1 MRLLLLA
8 LVGLVI
14 LGAIPGQEKAK
25 DGPIPPR
32 EAAGRMTLPPGFKA
46 TLFAGEPDVVQPI
59 AFTFDDRGRLW
70 VVECL
75 SYPQWT
81 DKREGHD
88 RVVIFEDT
96 DGDGKFDT
104 RKVFWDKGANLSGI
118 ALGMGGV
125 WLCSTP
131 DLIFIPDRDG
141 DDRPDGPPE
150 VVLDGWDLKAKHNVF
165 NSLLWGPDGWLYG
178 CNGILSN
185 SRVGKPGTLPE
196 HRTALNCGVWRYHP
210 SRGVF
215 EAVAHGTTNP
225 WGLDY
230 DDYGELFITNCVIH
244 HLWHVVPGAHFKRMY
259 GQDINPHSYGLL
271 SSIADYLHWGG
282 GPWTSSR
289 GGKGVH
295 SEAGGG
301 HAHVGAMIYLA
312 DSWPERYRNSLFT
325 CNLHGSRINQDGL
338 ERHGSGYRA
347 RREKDFLFAN
357 DPWFRGLAIHQGPDG
372 SAYVSDWTDTGE
384 CHNYQAVDRSNGRI
398 YKVTYG
404 ESKGWKGDLSRL
416 SDAQLVELQ
425 LHPNDWH
432 VRHARRLLQ
441 ERALAGKLAAD
452 THDKLWQMFQKHP
465 EETRRLRALWTLYV
479 TDGLRGKRPLAG
491 ASLTPALL
499 TWAIRLS
506 LDEGAADG
514 KLLAWLQEIARTRQ
528 EPPVRLALASALQ
541 RLTAEQ
547 RWPLAEILVRDEEAS
562 KDSYLPLMIWYG
574 VEALPPAD
582 PARAVKM
589 LTAARIPLVR
599 EYLARRLAGLPGQAD
614 PLAPLIAVLGQ
625 PNLEAE
631 IQRDILRG
639 IQETLGGRRQMK
651 MPAGW
656 ETAYG
661 RLIPEPLTQ
670 APKDAVHQ
678 EIRERTLALAVLFD
692 DANALAA
699 LRKTVLDPRTDPE
712 VRRRALRPLLSKQKP
727 DLLPLLQGLLEDKGL
742 RGSALRGLAELSD
755 AKTPELILKLYGSL
769 TEEEKADA
777 IATLASRLTYAR
789 TLLDAMEK
797 SVIPRRD
804 VSAFTIRQLMGL
816 KNKELNDRI
825 VKIWGAVRPASQER
839 AALTAKYK
847 GLLGAEALKSADLAR
862 GRQVYART
870 CASCHRL
877 FGEGGAIGP
886 ELTGSQRRNL
896 DYVLENVLD
905 PSAVV
910 AGDYQVSI
918 LEMKSGRLITGIIK
932 QETEQ
937 ALTVQTPTDLIVL
950 PKGEIEGRTRS
961 PQSMMPDGLFDKL
974 SNEEVR
980 DLVAYLASPSQVSLP
995 GERRQE

>member
-8 LVGLVI
+8 VIGLFI
-14 LGAIPGQEKAK
+14 LGAVPEKEKAK
-25 DGPIPPR
+25 DQPIPLR
-32 EAAGRMTLPPGFKA
+32 EVAGRMTLPEGFKA

-81 DKREGHD
+81 DKREGRD

-96 DGDGKFDT
+96 DGDGKLDT

-118 ALGMGGV
+118 AWGLGGV
-125 WLCSTP
+125 WLCATP
-131 DLIFIPDRDG
+131 ELIFIPDRDG
-141 DDRPDGPPE
+141 DDRPDGPAE
-150 VVLDGWDLKAKHNVF
+150 VVLDGWDLKARHNVF
-165 NSLLWGPDGWLYG
+165 SALVWGPDGWLYG

-185 SRVGKPGTLPE
+185 SRVGKPGTPPE
-196 HRTALNCGVWRYHP
+196 RRTALNCGVWRYHP

-244 HLWHVVPGAHFKRMY
+244 HLWHVVPGAHFKRMF

-282 GPWTSSR
+282 GHWTSSR
-289 GGKGVH
+289 GGQGIH

-312 DSWPERYRNSLFT
+312 DEWPRRYRNSLFT
-325 CNLHGSRINQDGL
+325 CNIHGNRINQDGL
-338 ERHGSGYRA
+338 ERFGSGYRA

-372 SAYVSDWTDTGE
+372 SAYISDWTDTGE
-384 CHNYQAVDRSNGRI
+384 CHNYQVVDRSNGRI
-398 YKVTYG
+398 YKITYG
-404 ESKGWKGDLSRL
+404 QNKEWKGDLFRL

-425 LHPNDWH
+425 LHRNDWH

-452 THDKLWQMFQKHP
+452 VHDKLWQMFQTQT
-465 EETRRLRALWTLYV
+465 EETRRLRALWALHV
-479 TDGLRGKRPLAG
+479 TGGLRGKHPLAG

-506 LDEGAADG
+506 LDEGGADG
-514 KLLAWLQEIARTRQ
+514 KVLAWLQEIARTRQ

-547 RWPLAEILVRDEEAS
+547 RWPLAEILVSEGEAS
-562 KDSYLPLMIWYG
+562 KDAYLPLMVWYG
-574 VEALPPAD
+574 VETLPENDPVRAL
-582 PARAVKM
+582 KL
-589 LTAARIPLVR
+589 LTIARIPLVR
-599 EYLARRLAGLPGQAD
+599 EYLARRLAGLPGQTD
-614 PLAPLIAVLGQ
+614 PLAPLVAVLGQ
-625 PNLEAE
+625 PNLDGA
-631 IQRDILRG
+631 IQRDILSG
-639 IQETLGGRRQMK
+639 IQETVSGRRQMK

-656 ETAYG
+656 DIAYG
-661 RLIPEPLTQ
+661 RLIPDSLQ
-670 APKDAVHQ
+670 QVPKDPVQQ
-678 EIRERTLALAVLFD
+678 EVRERTLTLAVLFD
-692 DANALAA
+692 DAGAQAA
-699 LRKTVLDPRTDPE
+699 LRKTVLDSATDPE
-712 VRRRALRPLLSKQKP
+712 ARRRALRPLLSKQKP
-727 DLLPLLQGLLEDKGL
+727 DLLPLLQHLLDDKSL
-742 RGSALRGLAELSD
+742 RGPALRGLAELSD
-755 AKTPELILKLYGSL
+755 ANTPNLILKLYPAL

-789 TLLDAMEK
+789 ALLDAMEK
-797 SVIPRRD
+797 GAIPRRD
-804 VSAFTIRQLMGL
+804 VSVFTIRQLMGL
-816 KNKELNDRI
+816 KNKELSDRI
-825 VKIWGAVRPASQER
+825 TKIWGTVRAASQER
-839 AALTAKYK
+839 AALTTKYK
-847 GLLGAEALKSADLAR
+847 SLLGPEILKSADLSR
-862 GRQVYART
+862 GRQVYSRV

-886 ELTGSQRRNL
+886 ELTGAQRQNL

-905 PSAVV
+905 PSAAVP
-910 AGDYQVSI
+910 GDYQVTL
-918 LEMKSGRLITGIIK
+918 LEMKSGRLVSGIIK
-932 QETEQ
+932 QETDQ

-950 PKGEIEGRTRS
+950 PRGEIETRARS

-974 SNEEVR
+974 SNVEVR
-980 DLVAYLASPSQVSLP
+980 DLIAYLASPSQVPLP
-995 GERRQE
+995 RAGTQE